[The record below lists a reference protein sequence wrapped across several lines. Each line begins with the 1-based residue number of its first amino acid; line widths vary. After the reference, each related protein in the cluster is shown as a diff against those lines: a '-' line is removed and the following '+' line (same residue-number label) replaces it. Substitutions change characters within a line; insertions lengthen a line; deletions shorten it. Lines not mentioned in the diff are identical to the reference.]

1 MSIELEI
8 VDQIPMALEQKSQV
22 REVFDKLSLL
32 PIGFL
37 ILRSPYLDLI
47 NLLIKKYYTQALFVA
62 IV

>member
-32 PIGFL
+32 PTGV
-37 ILRSPYLDLI
+37 PDL
-47 NLLIKKYYTQALFVA
+47 L
-62 IV
+62 